1 MGSLLAAFALSA
13 LVSSYLLLSHPLS
26 INPGPAIPSPQV
38 LLYLLLME
46 ERYGRPLDW
55 GMLWYTHQP
64 GEAAMR
70 GMPLGWTLQLGLH
83 ILYHLWALSQRRRMP
98 CRYPADPQLV
108 MKRPM
113 ELACLMA
120 VRNRLAAAIAH
131 LELPPL
137 SGG

>member
-1 MGSLLAAFALSA
+1 MAAEPWPLEVGGSWAPCLLHLLCLPLFPPICCCLTPCPSTPALR
-13 LVSSYLLLSHPLS
+13 PL
-26 INPGPAIPSPQV
+26 PQV

-83 ILYHLWALSQRRRMP
+83 ILCHL
-98 CRYPADPQLV
+98 
-108 MKRPM
+108 
-113 ELACLMA
+113 
-120 VRNRLAAAIAH
+120 
-131 LELPPL
+131 
-137 SGG
+137 

>member
-1 MGSLLAAFALSA
+1 M
-13 LVSSYLLLSHPLS
+13 
-26 INPGPAIPSPQV
+26 

-46 ERYGRPLDW
+46 ERYGRPLEW

-64 GEAAMR
+64 GEPRAWVGWESAAAS
-70 GMPLGWTLQLGLH
+70 MPVWPDWRLHVHVDVDSTLLH
-83 ILYHLWALSQRRRMP
+83 TTAPCTALHR
-98 CRYPADPQLV
+98 CADPQLV